1 MNKHLANLFQD
12 DAAISALRAGL
23 PFAFELADA
32 EAGRVQLDRKSGN
45 AKATVGQEVGIHREH
60 ILEGFLIRQLG
71 AANVRLP
78 TPGVP
83 GVDTLVHQI
92 PLEIKTV
99 TRRGLVTAKWT
110 ADNQSADQV
119 IAGFGFIS
127 DMLLVRIWWHEERD
141 SVFYIPLEVLEETA
155 TKYSKFLTSQT
166 GTNNRGVKIKD
177 AFMKLVEGHNATVK
191 VPIQWQP
198 SGQKIESPAD
208 RYTKYWIDEN
218 FPQPPSTTQTTIFAS
233 LLGCSHPE

>member
-1 MNKHLANLFQD
+1 MLALIRRDYRMNEHLANLFKD
-12 DAAISALRAGL
+12 DDAISALRAGL

-32 EAGRVQLDRKSGN
+32 EAGRVQLDGKSGN

-99 TRRGLVTAKWT
+99 TKRGLVTAKWT

-119 IAGFGFIS
+119 IAGFGFTS
-127 DMLLVRIWWHEERD
+127 DMLLVRIWWYEERD
-141 SVFYIPLEVLEETA
+141 SVFYIPLEILKEAA
-155 TKYSKFLTSQT
+155 TKCPKFLNSQT

-177 AFMKLVEGHNATVK
+177 GFMKSVESHEDTLR
-191 VPIQWQP
+191 VPIRWQP
-198 SGQKIESPAD
+198 SGRKIETPTD
-208 RYTKYWIDEN
+208 RYTKYWIDGN
-218 FPQPPSTTQTTIFAS
+218 FPKNSVD
-233 LLGCSHPE
+233 

>member
-12 DAAISALRAGL
+12 DAAISALQAGL

-60 ILEGFLIRQLG
+60 ILKGFLIRQLG

-78 TPGVP
+78 TPGAP

-99 TRRGLVTAKWT
+99 TKRGLVTAKWT
-110 ADNQSADQV
+110 ADNQSANEV
-119 IAGFGFIS
+119 LSGFGFTS

-141 SVFYIPLEVLEETA
+141 SVYYIPIEVLEETA
-155 TKYSKFLTSQT
+155 TKHPKFLTSQT

-177 AFMKLVEGHNATVK
+177 RFMKLVEGHDATVR

-198 SGQKIESPAD
+198 SGRKIESPTD

-218 FPQPPSTTQTTIFAS
+218 FP
-233 LLGCSHPE
+233 